1 MALALQFVDVILSFK
16 GRFCLA
22 VDLVFREGLLD
33 GVRLRLIVAE
43 FGVGRVF
50 GRVGVEFDGACFGVS
65 MHMGAI
71 MKV

>member
-22 VDLVFREGLLD
+22 IDLVFREGLLNR
-33 GVRLRLIVAE
+33 VRLRLIVAE
-43 FGVGRVF
+43 FWVGRVF